1 MTARRTLLRSATPRV
16 DARIA
21 LAIASI
27 AVGALVA
34 ACDPARPQG
43 GDELTIV
50 VQADRRELEAQDKA
64 LKDREQAMK
73 AEAGELDKRI
83 KELATSRVAADL
95 EHRRR
100 LDDEL
105 ARAKGAQDELSRR
118 VVQLQAQKV
127 AIESQRTVLDGSQS
141 SSSSTPV
148 SVREAMVAAREAK
161 LSSREATLAIRE
173 ADLGAREK
181 LQAQREAAILAS
193 RPDPRAADLVPAEAP
208 KASVAGFR
216 VVPTRDA
223 IEGRHRKLLAEMDSR
238 GILVSDLAAEDQP
251 LNAQVHAAR
260 RVGDWSTAS
269 DLLSDLQ
276 KAIARLRVD
285 QGFVEAKMVR
295 LQGQRSNAKLAE
307 GQRGEVEQLLRDVTA
322 SYSDGAYEKANR
334 GLNRIAAILDASKA
348 SG

>member
-1 MTARRTLLRSATPRV
+1 MTALRGCRRSAE
-16 DARIA
+16 
-21 LAIASI
+21 LAIALV
-27 AVGALVA
+27 AAGALLS

-105 ARAKGAQDELSRR
+105 TRAKGAQDELSRR

-127 AIESQRTVLDGSQS
+127 AIESQRTVLDGASS
-141 SSSSTPV
+141 SSSSTPL
-148 SVREAMVAAREAK
+148 SVRESMVAAREAK

-181 LQAQREAAILAS
+181 LQSQREAAIAAA
-193 RPDPRAADLVPAEAP
+193 RPEPRADLAAEAP
-208 KASVAGFR
+208 RASVAGFR
-216 VVPTRDA
+216 AVPTRDA

-238 GILVSDLAAEDQP
+238 GVLVSDLAAEDQP

-276 KAIARLRVD
+276 KAVARLQVD

-295 LQGQRSNAKLAE
+295 LQGQRTSARL
-307 GQRGEVEQLLRDVTA
+307 GDSQRGEVEQLLRDVTA

>member
-1 MTARRTLLRSATPRV
+1 MSAAGSLRA
-16 DARIA
+16 
-21 LAIASI
+21 
-27 AVGALVA
+27 ALVA
-34 ACDPARPQG
+34 VALVFQLGCDPARPQG

-64 LKDREQAMK
+64 LKDREQSMK

-83 KELATSRVAADL
+83 KELATSRAAADL

-105 ARAKGAQDELSRR
+105 SRAKAAQDELSKR

-127 AIESQRTVLDGSQS
+127 AIESQRSVLDAPGSS
-141 SSSSTPV
+141 PSTPV
-148 SVREAMVAAREAK
+148 SVREAMIAAREAK
-161 LSSREATLAIRE
+161 LSSREAGLALRE

-181 LQAQREAAILAS
+181 ALSQREAAAAIK
-193 RPDPRAADLVPAEAP
+193 ADLPTATPEPA
-208 KASVAGFR
+208 KAAVAAYR
-216 VVPTRDA
+216 AVPTRDA
-223 IEGRHRKLLAEMDSR
+223 IEARHRKLAAEMDSR

-251 LNAQVHAAR
+251 LNAQIHAAR
-260 RVGDWSTAS
+260 RVGDWSTAG

-276 KAIARLRVD
+276 KAMARVRVD

-295 LQGQRSNAKLAE
+295 LQGQRSTARLGE